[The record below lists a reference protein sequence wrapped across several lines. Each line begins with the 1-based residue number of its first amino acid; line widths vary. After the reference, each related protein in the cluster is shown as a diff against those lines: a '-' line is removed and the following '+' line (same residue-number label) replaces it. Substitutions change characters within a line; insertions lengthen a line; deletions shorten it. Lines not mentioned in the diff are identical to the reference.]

1 VAIRAALAD
10 VCSWGNSRHS
20 AASRRSGHVSEGSSE
35 GLRRPLGTASRG
47 NARPLPPGYSVHAF
61 QAHIGLAL
69 GRSAP
74 ERHGSGR
81 HSSPARPESCSVG
94 RSLLDL
100 AVQRGAPFR
109 EVGLN
114 LSCHPHSP
122 TMAWALSLTGTCCI
136 VTFCSPPVRYRLS
149 VSIWERKARASL
161 FKARSACSCPLKVFR
176 SRS

>member
-1 VAIRAALAD
+1 MSSMYFVIVTSLETRWSLSQQWELVGPTLTHPRQQEGAWSSVRFGSFCDISAGLAD

-20 AASRRSGHVSEGSSE
+20 AASRRSGHVSESSSE
-35 GLRRPLGTASRG
+35 GLRRPFGTASLG

-74 ERHGSGR
+74 ERHGTGR

-100 AVQRGAPFR
+100 AVQRGGA
-109 EVGLN
+109 
-114 LSCHPHSP
+114 
-122 TMAWALSLTGTCCI
+122 
-136 VTFCSPPVRYRLS
+136 
-149 VSIWERKARASL
+149 VS
-161 FKARSACSCPLKVFR
+161 
-176 SRS
+176 